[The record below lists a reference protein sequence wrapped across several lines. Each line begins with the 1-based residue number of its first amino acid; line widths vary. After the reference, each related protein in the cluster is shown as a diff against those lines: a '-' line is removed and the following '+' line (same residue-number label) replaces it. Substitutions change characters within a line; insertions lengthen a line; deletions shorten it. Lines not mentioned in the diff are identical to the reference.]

1 MRVATF
7 NLENLDDPVDDP
19 ALLERRVAV
28 LRPQLLRL
36 AADVLCLQEVNAQP
50 SGHHGPRRLA
60 ALDRLLEDTPYA
72 GFHRATSEREP
83 GGGPADVHNLVT
95 LSRYPIVAR
104 RQVRHDLVS
113 APSYRL
119 ATAEPRA
126 EQPQAVEWDRP
137 LLLAELDVEGTHV
150 HVLNLHLRAPLAG
163 FVPGQK
169 LAPFRWRTIGGWAE
183 GFFLATVKRAGQAF
197 EARLLVEQLFEDDP
211 DAMIVV
217 AGDCNAGETEMPLRI
232 LLGEAADT
240 GNDALAARSLVS
252 VERGTPSERRFSVR
266 HAGRAVMLDHL
277 LVSRRLFTSLRSVA
291 IHNEE
296 LADEVFAAAE
306 GTAREGSFHAP
317 LVAAFA
323 IDVRRDGPPFTAD

>member
-1 MRVATF
+1 MRIATF
-7 NLENLDDPVDDP
+7 NLENLDDPANDP
-19 ALLERRVAV
+19 ALLERRVAA

-72 GFHRATSEREP
+72 GFHRAASAREP

-95 LSRYPIVAR
+95 LSRYPIVTH
-104 RQVRHDLVS
+104 RQIRHDLVS
-113 APSYRL
+113 APSYRM
-119 ATAEPRA
+119 AMAEPSP
-126 EQPQAVEWDRP
+126 EQPQPVEWDRP
-137 LLLAELDVEGTHV
+137 LLLAELDVDGARV

-169 LAPFRWRTIGGWAE
+169 LAPFRWRTVGGWAE
-183 GFFLATVKRAGQAF
+183 GFFLATVKRVGQAF
-197 EARLLVEQLFEDDP
+197 EARLLVEQLFDTDP
-211 DAMIVV
+211 NAMIVV

-232 LLGEAADT
+232 LLAEAADT
-240 GNDALAARSLVS
+240 GNAALAARSLVS
-252 VERGTPSERRFSVR
+252 LETGMPAERRFSVR

-277 LVSRRLFTSLRSVA
+277 LVSRRLFAGLRSVA
-291 IHNEE
+291 IHNED

-306 GTAREGSFHAP
+306 ETARGGSFHAP
-317 LVAAFA
+317 MVADFA
-323 IDVRRDGPPFTAD
+323 LDLHPRRPPFTAD

>member
-1 MRVATF
+1 MRIATF
-7 NLENLDDPVDDP
+7 NLESLDDPADDP
-19 ALLERRVAV
+19 ALLGRRIAV
-28 LRPQLLRL
+28 LRPQIQRL
-36 AADVLCLQEVNAQP
+36 HADVLCLQEVNAQP

-60 ALDRLLEDTPYA
+60 ALDRLLEDTPFA
-72 GFHRATSEREP
+72 GFHRASREREP

-113 APSYRL
+113 APSYRM
-119 ATAEPRA
+119 ATAEPRPEEA
-126 EQPQAVEWDRP
+126 QEVRWDRP
-137 LLLAELDVEGTHV
+137 LLLVELDVQGARV

-183 GFFLATVKRAGQAF
+183 GFFLATVKRAGQAL
-197 EARLLVEQLFEDDP
+197 EARLLVDQLFEDDP

-217 AGDCNAGETEMPLRI
+217 AGDCNAGETEMPSRI
-232 LLGEAADT
+232 LLAEAADT

-252 VERGTPSERRFSVR
+252 VESGTPSERRFSVR

-277 LVSRRLFTSLRSVA
+277 LVSRRLFAGLRSVA
-291 IHNEE
+291 IHNED

-306 GTAREGSFHAP
+306 GAVQEGSFHAP
-317 LVAAFA
+317 LVAEFA
-323 IDVRRDGPPFTAD
+323 LDLRRGGPPFTAD